1 MAIIRIRIE
10 ITKSCIK
17 RGVCS
22 NPSSCAA
29 ALAIGKVIKRGEMI
43 KRPNISLGTSE
54 ITISVDDD
62 YCWMN
67 TPVKLQY
74 FINKFDD
81 GKRHVKP
88 MSFYLDIPKRF
99 LKASA
104 IKVGK

>member
-1 MAIIRIRIE
+1 MRIRIE

-43 KRPNISLGTSE
+43 KRPNISIGSRE
-54 ITISVDDD
+54 VNISVDED
-62 YCWMN
+62 YCCLMPPERLKN
-67 TPVKLQY
+67 
-74 FINKFDD
+74 FIEKFDS

-88 MSFYLDIPKRF
+88 MSFWLDIPKRF